1 MREKSL
7 VVAFSG
13 TSSFVQA
20 IQDLKIWPRR
30 YPLVMGATV
39 HSGFWDLFEGI
50 RVLALEAIKS
60 GIDMVEEVIFTA
72 HSMGGVMAY
81 FLLLE
86 LMEENGGGLL
96 KGKKVRLVVFGCPR
110 AGNDVLVG
118 LWKTVVERWKA
129 EGGSFEEISVR
140 AYNDGKYTIS
150 LPIPYSL
157 NYYLG
162 VPSVPP
168 RWLGYAHFA
177 SSPIYLY
184 REKLYRI
191 PPSQAEYTNFT
202 VLSPPEESSDYPLG
216 GHNYYNGR
224 DMESLQ
230 RSMGVARESGFGGEG
245 RWEEKFLKRIEEDG

>member
-39 HSGFWDLFEGI
+39 HSGFWNLFEGI
-50 RVLALEAIKS
+50 RDLALEAIKS

-86 LMEENGGGLL
+86 LMEEKGGGLL

-110 AGNDVLVG
+110 AGNNVLVG
-118 LWKTVVERWKA
+118 LWKTVVERWKG

-140 AYNDGKYTIS
+140 AYNDGKHTIS
-150 LPIPYSL
+150 LPILLTRLLFRRSVRPTRMARLCPLRIVPDLPLPRKTIPYPPL
-157 NYYLG
+157 
-162 VPSVPP
+162 PS
-168 RWLGYAHFA
+168 RIHQF
-177 SSPIYLY
+177 Y
-184 REKLYRI
+184 RLATTREI
-191 PPSQAEYTNFT
+191 
-202 VLSPPEESSDYPLG
+202 VGLSAWGTQL
-216 GHNYYNGR
+216 
-224 DMESLQ
+224 L
-230 RSMGVARESGFGGEG
+230 
-245 RWEEKFLKRIEEDG
+245 